1 MNICFIPHVYNAKEG
16 TGDILTHRKLIS
28 GYVEYSD
35 RISVVSED
43 LSCTELKYIISKCR
57 FFAGARTHSVIAAY
71 SSCVPALAL
80 GYSMKSKGIATDIFG
95 QSQGYV
101 VHYNDVKDKTVLYN
115 AFNNIVKNEDD
126 IKAHYRKVM
135 PEYVK
140 TVENTAK
147 TLFERYLK

>member
-1 MNICFIPHVYNAKEG
+1 
-16 TGDILTHRKLIS
+16 
-28 GYVEYSD
+28 
-35 RISVVSED
+35 
-43 LSCTELKYIISKCR
+43 
-57 FFAGARTHSVIAAY
+57 
-71 SSCVPALAL
+71 
-80 GYSMKSKGIATDIFG
+80 MKSKGIATDIFG